1 MHPDDAAAR
10 GIADGDIIRL
20 SNQRG
25 ACLAAVRLTDGIRRG
40 VVQLPTGAWY
50 DPADP
55 QDDKPLCVHGNPN
68 VLTRDVGTSALAQ
81 GCTGQLTTVQVER
94 FDGNLPPIQAFEPP
108 GAPGHVPRPP
118 NSAAVALERRRI
130 PRENRRPSACLPR
143 DRMPSSYIDTY
154 YRRTLAS
161 ARALHHRRAPD
172 RRDLHRR
179 WRARRADRGAGAG
192 ARRAFRA
199 AAGGRAGRRWGT
211 SGRNGGFVSPG
222 YATSLS
228 AIERRAGREQAEELY
243 RLTMEGVGIVRRNIE
258 SLGIAD
264 AAPSPGIMRVLRYD
278 GGVALQEERDA
289 QEKRF
294 GRKLRYLGH
303 DETQALLRSPKYHAA
318 LADDDAF
325 HFHPLNYARGL
336 AREIQRLGGT
346 IHEGSP
352 VLSCELEGPVK
363 RLRTAQASIEAEQVL
378 FTTGGYTGGLF
389 APLKRSFLPIAT
401 YVLLTEAAPELI
413 GQAIRTSAGIGD
425 DRRAGDYYRLVEG
438 GSRILWG
445 GRITTR
451 TSEPRDVAAL
461 LRREMVTTYPQ
472 LAPLKVELAGRG

>member
-1 MHPDDAAAR
+1 
-10 GIADGDIIRL
+10 
-20 SNQRG
+20 
-25 ACLAAVRLTDGIRRG
+25 
-40 VVQLPTGAWY
+40 
-50 DPADP
+50 
-55 QDDKPLCVHGNPN
+55 
-68 VLTRDVGTSALAQ
+68 
-81 GCTGQLTTVQVER
+81 
-94 FDGNLPPIQAFEPP
+94 
-108 GAPGHVPRPP
+108 
-118 NSAAVALERRRI
+118 
-130 PRENRRPSACLPR
+130 
-143 DRMPSSYIDTY
+143 MPSSYIDTY

-161 ARALHHRRAPD
+161 AESYPVAEGRLTAEICIVGGGLAGLTAALELA
-172 RRDLHRR
+172 
-179 WRARRADRGAGAG
+179 
-192 ARRAFRA
+192 
-199 AAGGRAGRRWGT
+199 RAGRSVLLLEAERVAWGA

-472 LAPLKVELAGRG
+472 LAPLKVELAWSGLMSYARHLMPQIGQYRPGVWYCTAFGGHGMNTTAIGGTVIAEAIRGDSDRFKLFAPFGLSWNGGPFGTAAVQLTYWSYQAADALRERRQ